1 MADYYPL
8 LARAVA
14 ALPNAGRDARLAIYE
29 RARKALLNQLRSLE
43 PPVSEE
49 HLEAESQ
56 ALDAA
61 VARLEAEL
69 EAEQPPAQAPA
80 PIPQASAPIPL
91 AVSPPAAPARPDTTA
106 APAATAPAPGG
117 LRTADAAPAE
127 ATPSSRTPTSVRAS
141 LAARAGA
148 ASAVA
153 RPPGAAK
160 PPLAPGRFGAPPP
173 PKSAQASGA
182 GGPELKAEGRSRLG
196 ALFSAKQHP
205 PLPDEA
211 APKPPPPASSPD
223 LPDGE
228 EQAAVRSSA
237 GRGDLPRP
245 AAPIRPDISSRV
257 PRQVLIWIPLIVL
270 IGGGIGFAA
279 WHLRVPQEEFARPR
293 AGQEAREGST
303 KINERVGGG
312 GEQAGT
318 QAGAQQTP
326 PATAQQPQPPAQTQP
341 ARPAQ
346 PQQQQVQ
353 QQQPQQ
359 QAAQPPGAIP
369 AQRAAMLVQ
378 AAAND
383 QQNVE
388 THVGSTSWRI
398 EESRRP
404 GGAGLPALRADID
417 LPGVGLRLMFLIE
430 KNNDTT
436 LRASHMLTFRFLPQE
451 GSRLPPVAEIGSP
464 QMRNEAAPAVEPLAG
479 ASAKITDQIYI
490 VALTADPNLTMRNLE
505 LIRSRGWFDLPLRLS
520 DGRIAKITLE
530 KGQLGERLLTQALDA
545 WQR

>member
-49 HLEAESQ
+49 HLDAESK

-69 EAEQPPAQAPA
+69 EAERSSAPA
-80 PIPQASAPIPL
+80 PLPDPAPTTPDKPSAAAAPLASASAA
-91 AVSPPAAPARPDTTA
+91 AVSTVSTPASGDSRGGEPASTEAKPGAR
-106 APAATAPAPGG
+106 APAP
-117 LRTADAAPAE
+117 
-127 ATPSSRTPTSVRAS
+127 VRAS
-141 LAARAGA
+141 LAPRPTGA
-148 ASAVA
+148 APTAPT
-153 RPPGAAK
+153 RPQGATK

-173 PKSAQASGA
+173 MRATQPTRVGA
-182 GGPELKAEGRSRLG
+182 PELKAEGRSRLG

-211 APKPPPPASSPD
+211 APKPQQQVAPSETPGA
-223 LPDGE
+223 E
-228 EQAAVRSSA
+228 EQAAARIA
-237 GRGDLPRP
+237 TGRGDLPRP
-245 AAPIRPDISSRV
+245 AAPIRPETRSSV
-257 PRQVLIWIPLIVL
+257 PRQVLIWIPLIIL

-293 AGQEAREGST
+293 AGQEARQGST
-303 KINERVGGG
+303 KINERADGGA
-312 GEQAGT
+312 EQAASQ
-318 QAGAQQTP
+318 QAA
-326 PATAQQPQPPAQTQP
+326 PATAQQPQTTAHTQP

-346 PQQQQVQ
+346 PQTQ
-353 QQQPQQ
+353 QQQTPQQ
-359 QAAQPPGAIP
+359 TGQPAGAIA

-383 QQNVE
+383 QQNVD
-388 THVGSTSWRI
+388 THVGSASWRI

-417 LPGVGLRLMFLIE
+417 LPSVGLRLMFLIE
-430 KNNDTT
+430 KNNDAT

-464 QMRNEAAPAVEPLAG
+464 QMRNESTPAVDPLAG
-479 ASAKITDQIYI
+479 AAAKITDQIYI
-490 VALTADPNLTMRNLE
+490 VALAADPNLATRNLE
-505 LIRSRGWFDLPLRLS
+505 LLRSRGWFDLPVRLA
-520 DGRIAKITLE
+520 DGRIAKITVE
-530 KGQLGERLLTQALDA
+530 KGQLGERLLTQSLEA